1 MAMIS
6 TSSSPAAPR
15 LRTAA
20 PTVAAALRTKTSNSA
35 AWVDGASRFG
45 AFWRITLPLAAPAI
59 AVSAVL
65 CFAFSWNEFIFA
77 LVLTSFR
84 AKTAPVALGTF
95 VEGEGM
101 IQWGQLG
108 VLGVGTILPTIL
120 FMIFMQR
127 FLVRGLTL
135 GALKG

>member
-1 MAMIS
+1 MKPSTAMIF
-6 TSSSPAAPR
+6 PPGIF
-15 LRTAA
+15 
-20 PTVAAALRTKTSNSA
+20 P
-35 AWVDGASRFG
+35 F
-45 AFWRITLPLAAPAI
+45 TL
-59 AVSAVL
+59 
-65 CFAFSWNEFIFA
+65 SWNEFLFA

-108 VLGVGTILPTIL
+108 VLGMCTILPTIL
-120 FMIFMQR
+120 FMVFMQK
-127 FLVRGLTL
+127 FLIRGLTL